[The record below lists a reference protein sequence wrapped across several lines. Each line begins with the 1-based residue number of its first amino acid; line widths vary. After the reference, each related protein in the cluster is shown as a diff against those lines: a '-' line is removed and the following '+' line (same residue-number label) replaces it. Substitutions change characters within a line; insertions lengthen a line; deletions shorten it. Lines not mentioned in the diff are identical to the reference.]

1 MWWRWRMRRPCR
13 GCISETGKTRFPSGS
28 TKVICCWGGRS
39 HRTGNRRKDGCFTAL
54 KEMGNTW
61 YPKSH
66 AAACWAAQDCITA
79 DEIPF
84 IGNYAAGRPH
94 WFVATGFRKWGMSSA
109 MVSSMLLRDQICG
122 RENPWSRIFTPSRF
136 SAQELPQILRDGGI
150 AVKGLSRRLFQI
162 PAETA
167 DALLPGQGALVE
179 TEEGKA
185 GVVPDPGRRSL
196 SGASCLP
203 AFGM

>member
-1 MWWRWRMRRPCR
+1 
-13 GCISETGKTRFPSGS
+13 
-28 TKVICCWGGRS
+28 
-39 HRTGNRRKDGCFTAL
+39 
-54 KEMGNTW
+54 MGNTW

-84 IGNYAAGRPH
+84 IGDYAAGRPH

-185 GVVPDPGRRSL
+185 GAYRTREGDLCQVHPVCPHLGCELAWNPEECTWDCPCHGSRFDFKGNL
-196 SGASCLP
+196 LDGP
-203 AFGM
+203 AQEGIQHE